1 MKIIILGSTGS
12 IGQNAV
18 KVVTHLNNLNKKGV
32 IKEKVEVAGL
42 VANSNWPL
50 LLKQIK
56 TVKPK
61 SVALIDKN
69 ASDALAS
76 RLKHYPVN
84 ICQTR
89 DDIHR
94 MIGEPSV
101 NMVLVAISGAEALP
115 FTMTAI
121 NAGKNLALANKEVL
135 VMAGEII
142 IPLASKKG
150 ITILPVDS
158 EHSAVF
164 QALHCGNHSDIKQV
178 ILTASGGPFY
188 NHKKQAL
195 NKITLEEA
203 LKHPTWKMGEKITID
218 SATLVN
224 KALEIIEAHW
234 LFNLS
239 VGQIKVVIHP
249 QSIVHSMV
257 EFRDGSIIAQM
268 GKPDMKT
275 PIQFALTYPERLPAS
290 NGTIINNCLPDLT
303 FSKPDKDRFP
313 ALKLGYQVV
322 EEGGTSGA
330 VLNAANEEAVKM
342 FRARKIHF
350 TDIIPLAQKTLNKHK
365 IIANPTIRDIWE
377 ADEWARKEIRR
388 HKK

>member
-1 MKIIILGSTGS
+1 MKIVILGSTGS
-12 IGQNAV
+12 IGQNTV
-18 KVVTHLNNLNKKGV
+18 KVAAHLNNLYKKGA
-32 IKEKVEVAGL
+32 IKEKIEIAGL

-56 TVKPK
+56 AVNPE
-61 SVALIDKN
+61 SVALTDKN
-69 ASDALAS
+69 ASDALIK
-76 RLKHYPVN
+76 RLKNSPVK

-94 MIGEPSV
+94 MIGDPSV
-101 NMVLVAISGAEALP
+101 NMVVVAISGAEALP
-115 FTMTAI
+115 FTITAI

-142 IPLASKKG
+142 MPLARRKG

-164 QALHCGNHSDIKQV
+164 QALHCGKPGDVKRV

-195 NKITLEEA
+195 DKITPAQA
-203 LKHPTWKMGEKITID
+203 LKHPTWKMGQKITID

-234 LFNLS
+234 LFDLS
-239 VGQIKVVIHP
+239 AGEIKVLIHP

-290 NGTIINNCLPDLT
+290 NGTLINNCLPNLT
-303 FSKPDKDRFP
+303 FSEPDADKFP

-322 EEGGTSGA
+322 ERGGTSGA

-342 FRARKIHF
+342 FRSKKIHF
-350 TDIIPLAQKTLNKHK
+350 TDIIPLAQKTLNRHK
-365 IIANPTIRDIWE
+365 IVTSPAIRDIWD

-388 HKK
+388 YNK